1 MARKIMKVN
10 GVERRII
17 VSAEESL
24 ANVLRRQ
31 LGLTGTKIGCG
42 EGQCGCCNVILDGKL
57 VRSCVTRMEKVPD
70 GASVTTIEG
79 IGTPDNPHPI
89 QLAWAA
95 HGAAQCG
102 FCTPGFVVSTKAL
115 LDRNQ
120 NPSRDDV
127 REWFQTHR
135 NACRCTGYKMI
146 VDAVMDGA
154 KVLQGKM
161 RAADLEFKMPAD
173 GRIWGTNYPR
183 PSAMYKATG
192 TWDFGADLALKM
204 PADTLR
210 LALVQAK
217 VSHAKILS
225 IDTSEAQKMPGV
237 FKVIT
242 HKDVKG
248 KDRINRV
255 LSFPGNRGDGWDRP
269 ILCDEKVFQYGDAV
283 AIVAADTEAQAKAAA
298 EKVKVNFD
306 ALPAYMSAPA
316 AMAEDAMEI
325 HPGTPNIFYV
335 QKLAK
340 GKETKPVFEK
350 AAHVVD
356 GEFYVGRQPHLP
368 MEPDCGLA
376 YWDGGKLYIQSK
388 SIALNLHRAM
398 IADGVGI
405 AIDDLHFIQNNAGGD
420 FGYKA
425 SPTLEA
431 LLAVAATA
439 TGRPVSLVY
448 DYHQQMT
455 YTGKRSPFWMKI
467 RLAADKEGKLLG
479 METDYSID
487 HGPYSELGDL
497 VTLRGVQ
504 FMGAGY
510 DIPNIRGE
518 GRVVSTNH
526 SWGSPFRAFGSP
538 QSEFAS
544 ESLMDMLAEKM
555 GMDPL
560 ELRYRNCY
568 RKGSTTP
575 SGQDPEVYSLPEMF
589 DILRPKYREALK
601 KAKANS
607 TSEKKCG
614 VGISIGIYGAGT
626 DGPDTSNAAVELN
639 PDGGVTLYDTWEDH
653 GQGADIGALGTAHE
667 ALRPLGLPPQKIRRY
682 ANDTSKCP
690 DSNLA
695 AGSRSQYI
703 TGRAIK
709 AACDSLTQ
717 AMRKPDGGFRTY
729 DEMVKGNLPLKYT
742 GTYTSPGTP
751 VDANGQGSPFT
762 NYMYALFMSE
772 VSVEMKSGKTTVD
785 KMTMIA
791 DVGVVNNKLVVDGQL
806 YGGMAQ
812 GIGLALTEE
821 FEDIHK
827 HSTLAGAGFPYIK
840 SIPDNMEIIYVET
853 PRPLGP
859 FGASGV
865 GELPLTSP
873 HAAVINAI
881 NNACGVRIKGL
892 PALPEK
898 VLGEL
903 KKKK

>member
-1 MARKIMKVN
+1 MARKILTVN
-10 GVERRII
+10 GVERKII

-31 LGLTGTKIGCG
+31 LGLTGTKVGCG

-57 VRSCVTRMEKVPD
+57 VRSCVTKMEKVPD

-89 QLAWAA
+89 QLAWASN
-95 HGAAQCG
+95 GAAQCG

-115 LDRNQ
+115 LDRNP
-120 NPSRDDV
+120 NPSREEV
-127 REWFQTHR
+127 RDWFQVHR

-146 VDAVMDGA
+146 VDAVMDSA

-173 GRIWGTNYPR
+173 GRIWGTTYPR
-183 PSAMYKATG
+183 PSAIYKATG

-204 PADTLR
+204 PAHTLR
-210 LALVQAK
+210 LALAQAK
-217 VSHAKILS
+217 VSHAKIIS
-225 IDTSEAQKMPGV
+225 IDASEAEKMPGV
-237 FKVIT
+237 YKVIT
-242 HKDVKG
+242 HRDVKG
-248 KDRINRV
+248 KNRINRV
-255 LSFPGNRGDGWDRP
+255 LSFPGNKGDGWDRP
-269 ILCDEKVFQYGDAV
+269 ILCDDKIFQYGDAV

-298 EKVKVNFD
+298 EKVKINLE

-325 HPGTPNIFYV
+325 HPGTPNVFYV
-335 QKLAK
+335 QKLVK
-340 GKETKPVFEK
+340 GKETKSIFEK
-350 AAHVVD
+350 AAHVVED
-356 GEFYVGRQPHLP
+356 EFYVGRQPHMP

-376 YWDGGKLYIQSK
+376 HWDDDKLFIQSK

-398 IADGVGI
+398 IADGVGVNI
-405 AIDDLHFIQNNAGGD
+405 ENLHLIQNNAGGD

-431 LLAVAATA
+431 LLAVAAVV

-467 RLAADKEGKLLG
+467 GFAADKDGKLLG

-504 FMGAGY
+504 CMGAGY

-526 SWGSPFRAFGSP
+526 SWGAPFRAFGSP

-560 ELRYRNCY
+560 ELRYKNCY

-575 SGQDPEVYSLPEMF
+575 CGQEPEVYSLPGMF
-589 DILRPKYREALK
+589 DILRPKYQEALK
-601 KAKANS
+601 RA
-607 TSEKKCG
+607 TSNCNAEKKCG

-639 PDGGVTLYDTWEDH
+639 QDGGVTVYDTWEDH
-653 GQGADIGALGTAHE
+653 GQGADVGALGTAHE

-703 TGRAIK
+703 TGCAIK
-709 AACDSLTQ
+709 AACESLVE
-717 AMRKPDGGFRTY
+717 AMRKPDGKFRTY
-729 DEMVKGNLPLKYT
+729 DEMVKENIPLKHT
-742 GTYTSPGTP
+742 GTFTSPGTP
-751 VDANGQGSPFT
+751 IDENGQGSPFT
-762 NYMYALFMSE
+762 NYMYGLFMAE

-785 KMTMIA
+785 KMTMVA
-791 DVGVVNNKLVVDGQL
+791 DVGVVNNRLVVDGQL

-812 GIGLALTEE
+812 GIGLALSED
-821 FEDIHK
+821 FEDIQK

-840 SIPDNMEIIYVET
+840 TIPDNMEILYVET

-873 HAAVINAI
+873 HAAVVNAI
-881 NNACGVRIKGL
+881 NNACGVRIKRL
-892 PALPEK
+892 PARPEK
-898 VLGEL
+898 ILEEL

>member
-1 MARKIMKVN
+1 MARKILTVN
-10 GVERRII
+10 GVERKII
-17 VSAEESL
+17 VSTEESL

-31 LGLTGTKIGCG
+31 LGLTGTKVGCG
-42 EGQCGCCNVILDGKL
+42 EGQCGCCNVILDEKL
-57 VRSCVTRMEKVPD
+57 VRSCVTKMEKVPD

-95 HGAAQCG
+95 RGAAQCG

-115 LDRNQ
+115 LDQNP
-120 NPSRDDV
+120 NPSREDV
-127 REWFQTHR
+127 RDWFQVHR

-146 VDAVMDGA
+146 VDAVMDSA

-161 RAADLEFKMPAD
+161 RIGDLEFKMPAD
-173 GRIWGTNYPR
+173 GRIWGTTYPR

-217 VSHAKILS
+217 VSHANILS
-225 IDTSEAQKMPGV
+225 IDTSEAEKMPGV

-248 KDRINRV
+248 RNRINRV
-255 LSFPGNRGDGWDRP
+255 LSMPGNRGDGWDRP
-269 ILCDEKVFQYGDAV
+269 ILCDQKVFQYGDTI
-283 AIVAADTEAQAKAAA
+283 AIVAADTEVQAKAAA
-298 EKVKVNFD
+298 ERVKVNFE
-306 ALPAYMSAPA
+306 ALPAHMSAPA
-316 AMAEDAMEI
+316 AMAEDAIEI
-325 HPGTPNIFYV
+325 HPGTPNIFFV

-340 GKETKPVFEK
+340 GGETKPVFEK
-350 AAHVVD
+350 AAHIVE
-356 GEFYVGRQPHLP
+356 GEFYVGRQPHMP
-368 MEPDCGLA
+368 MEPDCGVA
-376 YWDGGKLYIQSK
+376 YWDGSKLFVQSK

-398 IADGVGI
+398 ISDGVGI
-405 AIDDLHFIQNNAGGD
+405 PIDDLHIIQNNAGGT

-431 LLAVAATA
+431 LLAVAAIA

-448 DYHQQMT
+448 DYRQQMT
-455 YTGKRSPFWMKI
+455 YTGKRSPFWMKL

-497 VTLRGVQ
+497 VTIRGVQ
-504 FMGAGY
+504 CMGAGY

-526 SWGSPFRAFGSP
+526 SWGAPFRAFGSP

-555 GMDPL
+555 GVDPL

-575 SGQDPEVYSLPEMF
+575 CGQDPEVFPLPQMF
-589 DILRPKYREALK
+589 DILRPKYQEALK

-607 TSEKKCG
+607 NAEKKCG
-614 VGISIGIYGAGT
+614 VGISVGIYGAGT

-653 GQGADIGALGTAHE
+653 GQGADMGALGTAHE

-709 AACDSLTQ
+709 AACDSLVDG
-717 AMRKPDGGFRTY
+717 MRKPGGGFRTY
-729 DEMVKGNLPLKYT
+729 DEMVKENIPLKYT
-742 GTYTSPGTP
+742 GTFTSPGIP
-751 VDANGQGSPFT
+751 VDENGQGSPFT
-762 NYMYALFMSE
+762 NYMYGLFMAE

-791 DVGVVNNKLVVDGQL
+791 DVGAVNNKLVVDGQL

-812 GIGLALTEE
+812 GIGLALSEE
-821 FEDIHK
+821 FEDIQK

-840 SIPDNMEIIYVET
+840 TIPDNIEIIHMET

-881 NNACGVRIKGL
+881 HKACGVRIKRL
-892 PALPEK
+892 PALPGK
-898 VLGEL
+898 VLAEL

>member
-1 MARKIMKVN
+1 MARKILTVN

-31 LGLTGTKIGCG
+31 LGLTGTKVGCG
-42 EGQCGCCNVILDGKL
+42 EGQCGCCNVLLDGKL
-57 VRSCVTRMEKVPD
+57 VRSCVTKMEKVPD

-115 LDRNQ
+115 LDQNP
-120 NPSRDDV
+120 NPSREDV
-127 REWFQTHR
+127 RDWFQVHR

-161 RAADLEFKMPAD
+161 RAADLDFKMPVD
-173 GRIWGTNYPR
+173 GRIWGTTYPR

-217 VSHAKILS
+217 VSHANVVS
-225 IDTSEAQKMPGV
+225 IDTSEAEKMPGV

-242 HKDVKG
+242 HKGVKG
-248 KDRINRV
+248 KNRINRV
-255 LSFPGNRGDGWDRP
+255 LSMPGNRGDGWDRP
-269 ILCDEKVFQYGDAV
+269 ILCDQKVFQYGDAL

-298 EKVKVNFD
+298 EKVKVNLE

-316 AMAEDAMEI
+316 AMAEDAIEI
-325 HPGTPNIFYV
+325 HPGTPNIFFV

-340 GKETKPVFEK
+340 GGETKPVFEK
-350 AAHVVD
+350 AAHVVED
-356 GEFYVGRQPHLP
+356 EFYVGRQPHLP

-376 YWDGGKLYIQSK
+376 YWDGSKLYIQSK

-405 AIDDLHFIQNNAGGD
+405 PIDDLHIIQNNAGGT

-431 LLAVAATA
+431 LLAVAAIA

-455 YTGKRSPFWMKI
+455 YTGKRSPFWMKL
-467 RLAADKEGKLLG
+467 RLAADKDGKLLG

-497 VTLRGVQ
+497 VTIRGVQ
-504 FMGAGY
+504 CMGAGY
-510 DIPNIRGE
+510 NIPNIRGE

-526 SWGSPFRAFGSP
+526 SWGAPFRAFGSP

-544 ESLMDMLAEKM
+544 ESLMDMLAEQM

-560 ELRYRNCY
+560 ELRFKNCY

-575 SGQDPEVYSLPEMF
+575 CGQDPEVYSLPEMF
-589 DILRPKYREALK
+589 DILRPKYQEALK

-607 TSEKKCG
+607 TAEKKRG
-614 VGISIGIYGAGT
+614 VGISVGIYGAGT

-653 GQGADIGALGTAHE
+653 GQGADAGALGTAHE
-667 ALRPLGLPPQKIRRY
+667 ALRPLGLAPQKIRRY

-703 TGRAIK
+703 TGSAIK
-709 AACDSLTQ
+709 AACESLVE
-717 AMRKPDGGFRTY
+717 AMRKAKGGFRTY
-729 DEMVKGNLPLKYT
+729 DEMVKENIPLKYT
-742 GTYTSPGTP
+742 GTYTSPGVP
-751 VDANGQGSPFT
+751 VNENGQGSPFT
-762 NYMYALFMSE
+762 NYMYGLFMAE

-791 DVGVVNNKLVVDGQL
+791 DVGVVNNRLVVDGQL
-806 YGGMAQ
+806 YGGLAQ
-812 GIGLALTEE
+812 GIGLALSED
-821 FEDIHK
+821 FEDIQK
-827 HSTLAGAGFPYIK
+827 HSSLAGAGFPYIK
-840 SIPDNMEIIYVET
+840 TIPDNMEIIHVET

-881 NNACGVRIKGL
+881 HNACGVRIKRL

-898 VLGEL
+898 VLAEL